1 MKRWFT
7 KKKQK
12 QKLQTQKHPNKEKP
26 CPTTVCL
33 KLASEKNFPR
43 NRQHLKLPSVNMMGR
58 NEHERSLKNPWFSC
72 LLPTAFHEGLVSSLT
87 CRALQN
93 KSSKWTSL
101 GLLHPSQTSSCP
113 LHIYKVTI
121 LNFSSFSSFLFI
133 ILRPVWLISSLQS
146 FSQLTQNLKILIE
159 TLCDRLL
166 ALPWGYRDEPN
177 RHNSC
182 SH

>member
-1 MKRWFT
+1 MWQIVISEST
-7 KKKQK
+7 KKKK
-12 QKLQTQKHPNKEKP
+12 KLQTPKHPNKQKP

-93 KSSKWTSL
+93 NSSKWTSVI
-101 GLLHPSQTSSCP
+101 LLHPSQTSSCP
-113 LHIYKVTI
+113 LHLCKVTV
-121 LNFSSFSSFLFI
+121 LNLSSFSSVYHFKASLTYI
-133 ILRPVWLISSLQS
+133 KSSKF
-146 FSQLTQNLKILIE
+146 FSINSKFKKILIE
-159 TLCDRLL
+159 ILCD
-166 ALPWGYRDEPN
+166 ALSSILGL
-177 RHNSC
+177 
-182 SH
+182 